1 MFSTLLALSLPSL
14 ADNRLVLIGLA
25 SIALYATGRFLFR
38 RDEAIEDR
46 RRKAIKLAGDCQKCG
61 LDFLAPVLE
70 DYSVGDYSGM
80 LHRLRSFADDIRDD
94 ATRRQILDRFF
105 ETQLAARLQD
115 EAQRR
120 KIVETVSAAPPM
132 VPASPSSPT
141 SISEPGV
148 TP

>member
-1 MFSTLLALSLPSL
+1 MFASLSLLALLGGKL
-14 ADNRLVLIGLA
+14 AGNPIVLVALA

-80 LHRLRSFADDIRDD
+80 THRLRTFADDIRDD

-105 ETQLAARLQD
+105 TTQLAHRVKD

-120 KIVETVSAAPPM
+120 QIVAALEANPTPPAAAP
-132 VPASPSSPT
+132 STSS
-141 SISEPGV
+141 GV

>member
-1 MFSTLLALSLPSL
+1 MHNLLPNL
-14 ADNRLVLIGLA
+14 AGNPLVLVALA
-25 SIALYATGRFLFR
+25 SIALYATGRFMFR

-80 LHRLRSFADDIRDD
+80 VHRLRTFADDIRDD

-105 ETQLAARLQD
+105 ETQLARRLQD
-115 EAQRR
+115 EPQRR
-120 KIVETVSAAPPM
+120 KIAEAVASVATSVANPPVS
-132 VPASPSSPT
+132 
-141 SISEPGV
+141 GV
-148 TP
+148 ST

>member
-1 MFSTLLALSLPSL
+1 MHNLLPNL
-14 ADNRLVLIGLA
+14 AGNPLVLVALA
-25 SIALYATGRFLFR
+25 SIALYATGRFMFR

-80 LHRLRSFADDIRDD
+80 LHRLRTFADDIRDD

-105 ETQLAARLQD
+105 ETQLARRLQD
-115 EAQRR
+115 EPQRR
-120 KIVETVSAAPPM
+120 KIAEAVASVATSVTNPPVS
-132 VPASPSSPT
+132 
-141 SISEPGV
+141 GV
-148 TP
+148 ST